1 MSQVDTNPD
10 RTIED
15 AYRELGIERILR
27 DNSAVP
33 FVKRIL
39 FPFKAPVTL
48 DPEDKNKKRVMTHK
62 MEYKTADNAAYAY
75 PRVMVDEN
83 GQLRD
88 YGDGAFDEALR
99 RKDYIRFN
107 TPDQADQF
115 TRTYKQYWNQIG
127 YEPKVGE

>member
-1 MSQVDTNPD
+1 MPQVDTNPN
-10 RTIED
+10 RKPED

-39 FPFKAPVTL
+39 FPFKSPVTI
-48 DPEDKNKKRVMTHK
+48 DPDDPKKQRVMTHK
-62 MEYKTADNAAYAY
+62 MEYKTSDNGAYAY

-83 GQLRD
+83 DQLRD
-88 YGDGAFDEALR
+88 YGAGAFDEALR

-107 TPDQADQF
+107 TPEQADQF
-115 TRTYKQYWNQIG
+115 TKLYKRYWDQIG
-127 YEPKVGE
+127 YQPGVKQ